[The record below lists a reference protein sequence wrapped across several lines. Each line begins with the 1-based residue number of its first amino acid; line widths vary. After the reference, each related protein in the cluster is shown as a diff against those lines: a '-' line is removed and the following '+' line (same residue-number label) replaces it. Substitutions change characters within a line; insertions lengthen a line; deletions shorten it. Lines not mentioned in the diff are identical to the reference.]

1 MAKEGMIL
9 KMDDDLH
16 DTVIKVIRQTLAL
29 SDTTT
34 LWVYEL
40 TLTKTKHDWYHVRAK
55 CRVGSDPNP
64 WFNIKFYIKDI

>member
-1 MAKEGMIL
+1 MTKEGMLL
-9 KMDDDLH
+9 KLDDDLRG
-16 DTVIKVIRQTLAL
+16 TVIKVIRQTLAVPD
-29 SDTTT
+29 SAT

-55 CRVGSDPNP
+55 CRVGSETNP